1 MATFNL
7 MNEQVSTGTSGAPV
21 STAQITGGQ
30 RDSSGAYVPSTVK
43 TTAPQVISTTQ
54 LQPTTALQVP
64 TPPPDITQ
72 ADSSVAGAT
81 EANKSLQAYMAQ
93 FTAPPTAEQKQASD
107 LTQNLQKLYELT
119 AGQAQALADQEN
131 QLGVPDM
138 QKQLAQF
145 NADILSQ
152 SAAYNVAKADYERL
166 LTQEEGRV
174 ATLGTIQGNQAQIQR
189 NRAADLNL
197 KASEIALTQ
206 ARALGMQGNIEAA
219 QAIAKRGVDL
229 QRAPVLE
236 QITIKQNQLK
246 ALQDSGILTR
256 QEQAQA
262 MALEA
267 KYKDDQARIAE
278 EKAKSKSNLDLAL
291 TLGINTQF
299 INKNGEFINTR
310 TGETY
315 ATPDAFFKAAGVSS
329 FGDAYSKG
337 LVSNVSNSTIVE
349 KSQVGQLMA
358 DYWDAGITMAD
369 DLNTARLKIQ
379 QNSKKYRKET
389 YIAGTGGGSGSGINP
404 TGTLQDLDILAE
416 AVSNK
421 LGSVTAKTSFIK
433 QYNSATTED
442 QKLKILASNVVL
454 PNEIKT
460 GIVQNTQVM
469 RSLDDALTM
478 LDKGVQTGLLQAGQ
492 SYVANKLGT
501 GGDKQ
506 VEAIK
511 SKLVAALQPYRNK
524 VTGAAWGTQ
533 EENEYQTLI
542 GSVKYTPEDLRNKLQ
557 VFKGTLREQSQ
568 AALLAGIDPLGAINQ
583 NSVIQN
589 SPALTTPPSDASPE
603 QQLTTPENKSWW
615 SKTTNWLWGD

>member
-1 MATFNL
+1 MAQFNFL
-7 MNEQVSTGTSGAPV
+7 NEQVTTDAAGKAISTAPITSSQQTASGVLTNVQTGTPKA
-21 STAQITGGQ
+21 ITT
-30 RDSSGAYVPSTVK
+30 S
-43 TTAPQVISTTQ
+43 Q

-64 TPPPDITQ
+64 TQQPDISQ
-72 ADSSVAGAT
+72 ADSTVAGT
-81 EANKSLQAYMAQ
+81 TQANKSLQDYITQ
-93 FTAPPTAEQKQASD
+93 FTAPQTAEQKQSSD
-107 LTQNLQKLYELT
+107 LTQSLQKLFEQT
-119 AGQAQALADQEN
+119 TGQAQAQADQEK
-131 QLGVPDM
+131 QLGLPDM

-145 NADILSQ
+145 NADVLSQ
-152 SAAYNVAKADYERL
+152 TAAYNVAKADYERL

-219 QAIAKRGVDL
+219 QATAKRAVEL
-229 QRAPVLE
+229 QYAPILE
-236 QITIKQNQLK
+236 QISIKQNQLK
-246 ALQDSGILTR
+246 ALQDSGILDN
-256 QEQAQA
+256 QQKVQAL
-262 MALEA
+262 ALEA
-267 KYKDDQARIAE
+267 KYKADLQAAE
-278 EKAKSKSNLDLAL
+278 ETKAKAKSNLDLAL

-299 INKNGEFINTR
+299 INKNGEFFNTR

-315 ATPDAFFKAAGVSS
+315 STPDAFFKAAGVSS

-337 LVSNVSNSTIVE
+337 LVSNIDNSTLVE
-349 KSQVGQLMA
+349 KNQVGQLMA
-358 DYWDAGITMAD
+358 NYWDAGITMAD
-369 DLNTARLKIQ
+369 DLNSARLKIQ
-379 QNSKKYRKET
+379 QNSNKYRKET
-389 YIAGTGGGSGSGINP
+389 YIAGIGDGSGSGIKS
-404 TGTLQDLDILAE
+404 TGTLKDLDILAE

-421 LGSVTAKTSFIK
+421 LGSVAAKTSFIK

-478 LDKGVQTGLLQAGQ
+478 LDNGVQTGLLQAGQ

-511 SKLVAALQPYRNK
+511 SKLIAALQPYRNK

-589 SPALTTPPSDASPE
+589 SPALTTTSSNASPE

-615 SKTTNWLWGD
+615 SKTANWLWGD